1 MERAYSN
8 PPESKSEN
16 SNPPTHTPSMH
27 TASSHTMETL
37 SLMRES
43 LGPVS
48 QTQELSAS
56 QIARDLR
63 ELCDMGLLEKFR
75 DERGIT
81 RYRPIAGRVA

>member
-16 SNPPTHTPSMH
+16 LNPPTQ
-27 TASSHTMETL
+27 TAET
-37 SLMRES
+37 
-43 LGPVS
+43 
-48 QTQELSAS
+48 SAG

-63 ELCDMGLLEKFR
+63 ELCAMGLLEKFR

-81 RYRPIAGRVA
+81 RYRPTGRLA